1 MFKRM
6 AIGVAVLACGAGAS
20 LAQAPAWEPTKTI
33 EIVVPF
39 APGGA
44 SDQMAR
50 TLQAAIQ
57 KNSLSKQSVVVVNKP
72 AAAGG
77 EAMMEIRNASG
88 DPHKLIT
95 TSSALYMIPLSS
107 KLPVNW
113 RDFTPIA
120 MLAQDEFLLWTYT
133 DAPFKTAAD
142 FMTAAKTTSPPIK
155 IGGNGS
161 KREDHLITAALE
173 QESGGKITYIPYT
186 GGGPTSVQLAGKHIE
201 GSTANPSE
209 EIGSWRA
216 GNARPL
222 CVLSAQRMA
231 YTAKVAADT
240 AWSDV
245 PTCGEQGVKLTYN
258 MLRGMFMPGKVTP
271 AQQAYYVNLFR
282 RVAETPDWKAYMER
296 NALLPDFRDG
306 EAFTQFLT
314 TDEARHKELMGQA
327 GFLAQ

>member
-1 MFKRM
+1 MFKKV
-6 AIGVAVLACGAGAS
+6 AISLAVAACSAGAS

-33 EIVVPF
+33 EIIVPF

-57 KNSLSKQSVVVVNKP
+57 KNGLSKQSVVVVNKP

-142 FMTAAKTTSPPIK
+142 FMTAAKTASPPLR

-161 KREDHLITAALE
+161 KRIVLISDGEDQSDLLARAIESA
-173 QESGGKITYIPYT
+173 QEAGTPVSTILVGSGEPAFIPIGRQRDPMRDEDGEIIRT
-186 GGGPTSVQLAGKHIE
+186 
-201 GSTANPSE
+201 TANPAVLSHLAEATGGHFLSNPFQPQAVAPLAGARSDLRESE
-209 EIGSWRA
+209 EATQRVPSVPSTLASA
-216 GNARPL
+216 GATTGGVPPAR
-222 CVLSAQRMA
+222 V
-231 YTAKVAADT
+231 
-240 AWSDV
+240 
-245 PTCGEQGVKLTYN
+245 
-258 MLRGMFMPGKVTP
+258 
-271 AQQAYYVNLFR
+271 R
-282 RVAETPDWKAYMER
+282 RR
-296 NALLPDFRDG
+296 
-306 EAFTQFLT
+306 
-314 TDEARHKELMGQA
+314 
-327 GFLAQ
+327 